1 MNWKER
7 LRTYINKWKPR
18 MQVENMSFQSFL
30 AKWQELWK
38 AGKIQRVSRIS
49 YNVIWNIILFFLIV
63 GLIACF
69 FVVGI
74 GAGYFA
80 SLVKDEPVRSFAA
93 MKQDIYNYEETS
105 KLYFAGG
112 TYIGNLQSDLY
123 REETTLDKISPA
135 LTDAV
140 IATEDEYFKEHNGV
154 VPKAILRA
162 ILQEVLNTETKT
174 GGSTLTQ
181 QLIKNQIL
189 TDEVSFERKAK
200 EILLA
205 LRLERFF
212 EKDEILEAYL
222 NIVPYGRDASGNNIA
237 GVETASQGIF
247 GISAN
252 ELSLPQAA
260 YLAGLPQSPSAY
272 TPFKNDGSLKSKEHL
287 QLGINRMKFV
297 LKRMYE
303 SNDITKKEYD
313 EAINYDITKDFTKGS
328 VSPIE
333 KYPYLTFEVEAR
345 ASEILMKQ
353 LAKKDGYTMKDL
365 QKNADLKKEY
375 REKAD
380 RDLRVNGY
388 HIHTTINKD
397 IYDAMQKVAKEFP
410 YYGPDR
416 TFLKKDPETGETKE
430 VTEKVQS
437 GSVLIENS
445 TGRIISFVGGRGYS
459 EENSINYASNQVARS
474 NGSTIKPLLDY
485 APAMEE
491 GMIQPGSVLADYP
504 KSLPGW
510 QPGKPSNYGGGNYGL
525 VSARTALAYSYNI
538 PAAEIY
544 SKIIHL
550 NPAKKYLEK
559 MGFTTLTENDYTN
572 PSLSIGTMNA
582 TIEENVN
589 AFATFGNNGK
599 FADAYLIDKITTK
612 DGKVIY
618 EHKTKPVTV
627 FSPQTTYLTVD
638 MMRDVL
644 TNGTAVYANSQLKY
658 RGVDWAGKTGT
669 SEDYH
674 DAWFVATNPNVT
686 FGTWIGYNTPYPLNN
701 ANMSLTYSQRNI
713 KLWAELINRATDV
726 DPKLL
731 APSAPFKRP
740 EGIVQR
746 SYCAISGLL
755 PSKLCQKAGL
765 VKTDLFNS
773 KYVPTKVDDSLI
785 STSYGFAF
793 NPEFLKRKGYD
804 KLSDLSILFPRTERE
819 KWERIGRKTNASNH
833 NKNQMERSKRK
844 KQTTNPPIKQHQP
857 VKKDVQ
863 KRKQQ
868 TNEHEKPKQQELKQ
882 EEQKQQEQKKQE
894 QKQQEEQNQTEQPK
908 EKPNKETEENTN
920 TNGEVNKEDNVTN
933 NN

>member
-18 MQVENMSFQSFL
+18 MQVEDMSFQSFL
-30 AKWQELWK
+30 VKWQELWK

-49 YNVIWNIILFFLIV
+49 YSVIWNIILFFLIV

-74 GAGYFA
+74 GTGYFA

-123 REETTLDKISPA
+123 REETKLDKISPS
-135 LTDAV
+135 LIDAV

-260 YLAGLPQSPSAY
+260 YLAGLPQSPSVY
-272 TPFKNDGSLKSKEHL
+272 TPFKNDGSLKSKEYL
-287 QLGINRMKFV
+287 QLGIKRMKFV

-328 VSPIE
+328 ASPIE

-365 QKNADLKKEY
+365 QKNDDLEKEY

-380 RDLRVNGY
+380 RDLRINGY

-416 TFLKKDPETGETKE
+416 TFLKKDRKPEK
-430 VTEKVQS
+430 
-437 GSVLIENS
+437 
-445 TGRIISFVGGRGYS
+445 
-459 EENSINYASNQVARS
+459 
-474 NGSTIKPLLDY
+474 
-485 APAMEE
+485 
-491 GMIQPGSVLADYP
+491 
-504 KSLPGW
+504 
-510 QPGKPSNYGGGNYGL
+510 
-525 VSARTALAYSYNI
+525 
-538 PAAEIY
+538 
-544 SKIIHL
+544 
-550 NPAKKYLEK
+550 
-559 MGFTTLTENDYTN
+559 
-572 PSLSIGTMNA
+572 
-582 TIEENVN
+582 
-589 AFATFGNNGK
+589 
-599 FADAYLIDKITTK
+599 
-612 DGKVIY
+612 
-618 EHKTKPVTV
+618 
-627 FSPQTTYLTVD
+627 
-638 MMRDVL
+638 
-644 TNGTAVYANSQLKY
+644 
-658 RGVDWAGKTGT
+658 
-669 SEDYH
+669 
-674 DAWFVATNPNVT
+674 
-686 FGTWIGYNTPYPLNN
+686 
-701 ANMSLTYSQRNI
+701 
-713 KLWAELINRATDV
+713 
-726 DPKLL
+726 
-731 APSAPFKRP
+731 
-740 EGIVQR
+740 
-746 SYCAISGLL
+746 
-755 PSKLCQKAGL
+755 
-765 VKTDLFNS
+765 
-773 KYVPTKVDDSLI
+773 
-785 STSYGFAF
+785 
-793 NPEFLKRKGYD
+793 
-804 KLSDLSILFPRTERE
+804 
-819 KWERIGRKTNASNH
+819 
-833 NKNQMERSKRK
+833 
-844 KQTTNPPIKQHQP
+844 
-857 VKKDVQ
+857 
-863 KRKQQ
+863 
-868 TNEHEKPKQQELKQ
+868 
-882 EEQKQQEQKKQE
+882 QKK
-894 QKQQEEQNQTEQPK
+894 
-908 EKPNKETEENTN
+908 
-920 TNGEVNKEDNVTN
+920 
-933 NN
+933 